1 MLQHLSW
8 STYAIG
14 IAVLA
19 ALYYGFIG
27 LAYYRHEI
35 GGIIRRLTG
44 KPAAT
49 QFSNTSDLLLP
60 SPEIVGGTRTD
71 GMDVVAQDELVF
83 AAPDEPEDRP
93 SGMVQAIRPTL
104 ADSHLLG
111 ELAEMVSE
119 TKTLIRVINESSETK
134 ENFEMLFRLVVQKYP
149 DLAGTPYEEQVNAY
163 LMNESADLFPFPLT
177 VTELKS
183 YWLNEQKL
191 QSA

>member
-1 MLQHLSW
+1 MLQHLTW
-8 STYAIG
+8 SAYIIGVTLIAGIYYAFVG
-14 IAVLA
+14 MT
-19 ALYYGFIG
+19 
-27 LAYYRHEI
+27 YYRHEI
-35 GGIIRRLTG
+35 GGIIRRFTG

-49 QFSNTSDLLLP
+49 KFSHTSDLLLP
-60 SPEIVGGTRTD
+60 ATEIVGGTRTD
-71 GMDVVAQDELVF
+71 GMDGVAQDELVF

-104 ADSHLLG
+104 ADAHLLG
-111 ELAEMVSE
+111 ELSEMVSE

-163 LMNESADLFPFPLT
+163 LMNESADIFPFPLT
-177 VTELKS
+177 LTELKS

>member
-8 STYAIG
+8 SAYATG

-27 LAYYRHEI
+27 LAYYRYEI
-35 GGIIRRLTG
+35 SGLIRRLTG
-44 KPAAT
+44 KPAAG
-49 QFSNTSDLLLP
+49 QFNNTGDLLLP
-60 SPEIVGGTRTD
+60 VSEIVGGTRTD
-71 GMDVVAQDELVF
+71 GMDRVSQDELIF
-83 AAPDEPEDRP
+83 AAPDEPDERTN
-93 SGMVQAIRPTL
+93 GVVQAIRPTL
-104 ADSHLLG
+104 TDSQLLG
-111 ELAEMVSE
+111 ELSEMVSE

-149 DLAGTPYEEQVNAY
+149 GLVGTSYEEQVNAY

-177 VTELKS
+177 LTELKS
-183 YWLNEQKL
+183 YWLNEQTR

>member
-8 STYAIG
+8 SAYATA

-19 ALYYGFIG
+19 TLYYGFIG

-35 GGIIRRLTG
+35 SGVIRRVTG
-44 KPAAT
+44 KPA
-49 QFSNTSDLLLP
+49 QFHHNSDLWLP
-60 SPEIVGGTRTD
+60 APEIVGGTRTD

-83 AAPDEPEDRP
+83 AAPDEPEERTT
-93 SGMVQAIRPTL
+93 GVVQAISPTPT
-104 ADSHLLG
+104 DFHLLG
-111 ELAEMVSE
+111 ELSEMVSE

-177 VTELKS
+177 ISELKS